1 MEWQD
6 DWMDAKLYWSML
18 PLHAALFF
26 DKQRKRKDDGDM
38 RTIETKEAEKV
49 LQKKRNKDVED
60 RGCGNKI
67 TKEAYESCAAN
78 CFVYFADS

>member
-26 DKQRKRKDDGDM
+26 DKQRKRKDEWGH
-38 RTIETKEAEKV
+38 AH
-49 LQKKRNKDVED
+49 D
-60 RGCGNKI
+60 RDEG
-67 TKEAYESCAAN
+67 S
-78 CFVYFADS
+78 

>member
-49 LQKKRNKDVED
+49 LQKKK
-60 RGCGNKI
+60 
-67 TKEAYESCAAN
+67 
-78 CFVYFADS
+78 